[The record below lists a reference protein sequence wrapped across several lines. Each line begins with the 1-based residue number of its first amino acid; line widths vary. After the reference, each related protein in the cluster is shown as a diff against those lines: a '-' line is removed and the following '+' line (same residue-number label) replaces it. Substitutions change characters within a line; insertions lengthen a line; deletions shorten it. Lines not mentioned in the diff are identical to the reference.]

1 MTDAVP
7 LEILLVEDD
16 SQIRRFLRASLLA
29 DQYKLVEALTVA
41 EGIAQATSRLPDLI
55 LLDLGLP
62 DGDGLKVIRHVRKT
76 SRVPIIVLSARD
88 KDKDKITALDLGADD
103 YVPKPFSMGE
113 LSARIRAALR
123 RSAQLAAENVSS
135 EYRFG
140 DVVVYLEKRTV
151 KRFGAE
157 VHLTPHE
164 FKLLATLVRHPGRV
178 LTQRELL
185 NEVWGTNHS
194 EQAHYLR
201 VYMAQLRRK
210 LEKDP
215 AQPQYFITEPGVG
228 YRLDDSTE

>member
-1 MTDAVP
+1 MP
-7 LEILLVEDD
+7 EGIPIEILLIEDD

-29 DQYKLVEALTVA
+29 DQYKLTEAVTAA
-41 EGIAQATSRLPDLI
+41 EGIAQATARLPDLI

-62 DGDGLKVIRHVRKT
+62 DGDGLDVILYLRR
-76 SRVPIIVLSARD
+76 SSSVPIIVLSARD
-88 KDKDKITALDLGADD
+88 KDRDKITALDLGADD
-103 YVPKPFSMGE
+103 YVAKPFSMGE
-113 LSARIRAALR
+113 LSARIRAAVR
-123 RSAQLAAENVSS
+123 RTAQLATSNPSS
-135 EYRFG
+135 EYKFG
-140 DVVVYLEKRTV
+140 SVVVDLAKRMV
-151 KRFGAE
+151 KKNGEE

-210 LEKDP
+210 LEADP
-215 AQPQYFITEPGVG
+215 AQPKFFVTEPGVG
-228 YRLDDSTE
+228 YRLDDGE